1 MINTACR
8 QLMIWRNEGIKD
20 LPMAVNLSPLQF
32 DETDLPQKIER
43 ALIATGVHPR
53 LLELELTEGILMK
66 DTQASR
72 QMLERLKSMGLRIAL
87 DDFGTGY
94 SSLSYLQRF
103 PIDTLKI
110 DRSFLKDIA
119 KNPQSGAI
127 VSAIIAMSHSLNLE
141 VVAEGVETE
150 DQARYLIEHGCDS
163 IQGYYFS
170 RPLPSKVISGLLPR
184 GKLQTSLGRTPYTG
198 SRR

>member
-1 MINTACR
+1 
-8 QLMIWRNEGIKD
+8 
-20 LPMAVNLSPLQF
+20 MAVNLSPLQF

-43 ALIATGVHPR
+43 ALNATGVHPR
-53 LLELELTEGILMK
+53 LLELELTESILMK
-66 DTQASR
+66 DTRTSR
-72 QMLERLKSMGLRIAL
+72 QMLQRLKSMGLKIAL

-110 DRSFLKDIA
+110 DRSFLKDIT

-127 VSAIIAMSHSLNLE
+127 VSAIISMSHSLNLE

-150 DQARYLIEHGCDS
+150 EQAKFLIEHNCDS
-163 IQGYYFS
+163 IQGFYFS
-170 RPLPSKVISGLLPR
+170 RPLPAKVISGLLHR
-184 GKLQTSLGRTPYTG
+184 GKLHPSFRQIA
-198 SRR
+198 